1 MMMTMLIM
9 KVFTER
15 RQSGSSYSS
24 YNSIVNHKIIS
35 VPLKKKITIT
45 TAITTRIA
53 TAKCIKLHTLLHF
66 VLLLL
71 RLITATGV
79 TAAPHAV
86 SDNRTSMSDVNL
98 NHAVWPPMKHYDI
111 WNDDKR
117 YLRHKAENERN
128 DEMSVNLKQELYEE
142 NIGAYN
148 TRQYLENLAVN
159 DLDVKET
166 ENLINDSKRQ
176 SKVIHLFPVPVD
188 GECLSD
194 DGRRTGTCFN
204 AYECRNKGGE
214 AKGECA
220 LGFGVCC
227 IFIANCNET
236 INNNITYLVSPNFPS
251 FMSNNVTNCSLKIK
265 LMNDD
270 ISQLRIDFYHFILG
284 QPNRRTGVCDGDVFS
299 VSGGPGG
306 KISLCGQNSGQH
318 MYYDVGGRMLP
329 RHTLYGSLKPL
340 RYEDLYPGRNNT
352 NDTTM
357 EIDINLSFATRFLPT
372 RLWEIRIAQIPFSQ
386 RAPAGCLQYFT
397 GTEGV
402 LQTFNFAD
410 NGRHLANQDYRICM
424 RQEMDMCSIVYQPC
438 DQESFRIGPSLSNS
452 INGATNINQFGM
464 EQQIQND
471 GTNSDNNNGM
481 NPQMQVLA
489 DDTSN
494 DQIGITTTT
503 TGSMTSQQQAVSTT
517 AITTPTSTVTTTAA
531 STVSESTTV
540 AMDPSTASSLAD
552 DAEDSASSAN
562 ATTPAATA
570 TESTTVST
578 TTSSLSDDVEGSGDE
593 DYEDNS
599 NTRFKPTPSTN
610 VSRRPR
616 PTRGGFDLLGFL
628 RSAFDLGFRSSRQM
642 NTLNER
648 QMRQFYSN
656 CRDRITM
663 PCIIEDFIGT
673 GLGPLPGCEPVHCGM
688 QFCSNGIWPCR
699 IESTVTPFYVGIHFG
714 DGTGKGSPEDNIGAC
729 LRYQQVQCM

>member
-1 MMMTMLIM
+1 M
-9 KVFTER
+9 KVFV
-15 RQSGSSYSS
+15 RQSV
-24 YNSIVNHKIIS
+24 NVNHKIIS
-35 VPLKKKITIT
+35 VPFNNKT
-45 TAITTRIA
+45 
-53 TAKCIKLHTLLHF
+53 TAKCIQIFIVLELTLL
-66 VLLLL
+66 LM
-71 RLITATGV
+71 IATEV
-79 TAAPHAV
+79 RAAPHAV
-86 SDNRTSMSDVNL
+86 VAVDNTTSVTL
-98 NHAVWPPMKHYDI
+98 NHAVWPPMKHHDI

-117 YLRHKAENERN
+117 YLRSANARETIYEDD
-128 DEMSVNLKQELYEE
+128 DEMAVSTKQELYE
-142 NIGAYN
+142 NIEFN
-148 TRQYLENLAVN
+148 SRQYLRNLVVN
-159 DLDVKET
+159 DID
-166 ENLINDSKRQ
+166 NNNDSINFVEDSKRQ
-176 SKVIHLFPVPVD
+176 SKGMFLCEICRVIIKLLLIVKLVIHLFPVPVD

-236 INNNITYLVSPNFPS
+236 ISNNITYLISPHFPS
-251 FMSNNVTNCSLKIK
+251 FMPNNVTNCSLKIK

-284 QPNRRTGVCDGDVFS
+284 QPNRRNGVCDGDVFS

-306 KISLCGQNSGQH
+306 TISLCGQNSGQH

-340 RYEDLYPGRNNT
+340 RYEDLYPGRNAT

-357 EIDINLSFATRFLPT
+357 EIDIKLNFAPRFLPT
-372 RLWEIRIAQIPFSQ
+372 RLWEIRITQIPFSQ

-397 GTEGV
+397 GVEGV
-402 LQTFNFAD
+402 FQTFNFAD

-438 DQESFRIGPSLSNS
+438 DEQSFRIGPSTSQAMFSSLNDASVGAGGTQTLADNGAN
-452 INGATNINQFGM
+452 INGG
-464 EQQIQND
+464 
-471 GTNSDNNNGM
+471 NGM
-481 NPQMQVLA
+481 PPLQMQVLS
-489 DDTSN
+489 DDATNAQAGVTMTTTFATSN
-494 DQIGITTTT
+494 TAQEAVSLMITT
-503 TGSMTSQQQAVSTT
+503 QSTINT
-517 AITTPTSTVTTTAA
+517 AS
-531 STVSESTTV
+531 STVSSSVSGNTTV
-540 AMDPSTASSLAD
+540 AADLSTASSLAD
-552 DAEDSASSAN
+552 DTDGMSSSA
-562 ATTPAATA
+562 ATNPTTVAST

-578 TTSSLSDDVEGSGDE
+578 TPPALSDDVEGSGGEEGE
-593 DYEDNS
+593 D
-599 NTRFKPTPSTN
+599 TRLRPTAASSS

-628 RSAFDLGFRSSRQM
+628 RSAFDFGFRSGKQVRPLS
-642 NTLNER
+642 ER
-648 QMRQFYSN
+648 QMRQFYSS

-673 GLGPLPGCEPVHCGM
+673 GLGPLPGCEPIHCGT

>member
-1 MMMTMLIM
+1 M
-9 KVFTER
+9 
-15 RQSGSSYSS
+15 
-24 YNSIVNHKIIS
+24 
-35 VPLKKKITIT
+35 
-45 TAITTRIA
+45 A
-53 TAKCIKLHTLLHF
+53 T
-66 VLLLL
+66 VV
-71 RLITATGV
+71 R
-79 TAAPHAV
+79 AAPHAV
-86 SDNRTSMSDVNL
+86 SDNRTSVTL

-111 WNDDKR
+111 WNDDKHYVR
-117 YLRHKAENERN
+117 SEANEDD
-128 DEMSVNLKQELYEE
+128 DEIDVLAKQKLYE
-142 NIGAYN
+142 NIEFSS
-148 TRQYLENLAVN
+148 RKFLRNLAVN
-159 DLDVKET
+159 DIDNNDSVSFN
-166 ENLINDSKRQ
+166 ENSKRQ

-194 DGRRTGTCFN
+194 DGRRIGSCFN

-236 INNNITYLVSPNFPS
+236 ISNNITYLVSPQFPS
-251 FMSNNVTNCSLKIK
+251 FMPNNVTNCSLKIK

-306 KISLCGQNSGQH
+306 TISLCGQNSGQH

-357 EIDINLSFATRFLPT
+357 DIDIKLNFAPRFLPS
-372 RLWEIRIAQIPFSQ
+372 RLWEIRISQIPFSQ

-397 GTEGV
+397 GAEGV
-402 LQTFNFAD
+402 FQTFNFAD

-424 RQEMDMCSIVYQPC
+424 RQEVDMCSIVYQPC
-438 DQESFRIGPSLSNS
+438 DEESFRIGPSSTQGIFGSLNDQFL
-452 INGATNINQFGM
+452 ATNGVQSLADNPDTSMNGGSGM
-464 EQQIQND
+464 PQ
-471 GTNSDNNNGM
+471 M
-481 NPQMQVLA
+481 NPPQMQVLA
-489 DDTSN
+489 DDATN
-494 DQIGITTTT
+494 AQAAITTTT
-503 TGSMTSQQQAVSTT
+503 TFITSSTAQQDVSLTTTPVSTM
-517 AITTPTSTVTTTAA
+517 TTPVVA
-531 STVSESTTV
+531 SSVSESTTI
-540 AMDPSTASSLAD
+540 AMDISIASSLAD
-552 DAEDSASSAN
+552 DADEISSPAIPTT
-562 ATTPAATA
+562 ATQT
-570 TESTTVST
+570 TESTTLST
-578 TTSSLSDDVEGSGDE
+578 TSPPLSDDVEGSGGD
-593 DYEDNS
+593 DPDL
-599 NTRFKPTPSTN
+599 NTRFRPTVSSSN

-628 RSAFDLGFRSSRQM
+628 RSAFDFGFRSSKQM
-642 NTLNER
+642 KPLTER

-688 QFCSNGIWPCR
+688 QFCSTGIWPCR

-714 DGTGKGSPEDNIGAC
+714 DGAGKGSPEDNIGAC